1 MEIPPS
7 CCHAALL
14 LNVASDWITLTPLSL
29 DQNTAREK
37 KKTTLGEARTLG
49 KRLLT
54 PPPIVP
60 PQALA
65 IVKHLVYQ
73 TPTEGGR
80 VQGVEGER
88 KKSERK

>member
-49 KRLLT
+49 
-54 PPPIVP
+54 
-60 PQALA
+60 
-65 IVKHLVYQ
+65 
-73 TPTEGGR
+73 
-80 VQGVEGER
+80 
-88 KKSERK
+88 

>member
-37 KKTTLGEARTLG
+37 KKPHLG
-49 KRLLT
+49 K
-54 PPPIVP
+54 
-60 PQALA
+60 QGHLA
-65 IVKHLVYQ
+65 K
-73 TPTEGGR
+73 GC
-80 VQGVEGER
+80 
-88 KKSERK
+88 